1 MHYNEIFVDFWRQ
14 QGFDVV
20 YQPSCLM
27 RPYVNLYW
35 NINFPKV
42 SWTDRTVVIMHCQDF
57 VSIHGDRCPELENIQ
72 QHFGENS
79 HRVIV
84 VHWNYDLDRVYQG
97 PLNLVHFPT
106 HTYEILMNLRS
117 PEFDQW
123 RDKSVTARARRW
135 QCLNGVPRS
144 HRRCVHGWLKPYTN
158 GIVSLGKIDPLPQ
171 DAYHDTY
178 TWTGDP
184 LINEHNLLRL
194 SWLYDDTWINIVTET
209 QYTESP
215 GIISEKTVYAFLS
228 RQIPILIGYR
238 GIVEDCRRLGFD
250 MFDDV
255 VDHSYDTISDDG
267 YRWRRALELNQDLL
281 LGDDDLSYLLPRLE
295 QQRSRCLTQ
304 WPPKMINHYR
314 DRCLEILDYLTKI

>member
-1 MHYNEIFVDFWRQ
+1 MHYNEIFVDFWHQ
-14 QGFDVV
+14 QKFTVK

-35 NINFPKV
+35 NINFPEV
-42 SWTDRTVVIMHCQDF
+42 SWTDRTIVIMHCQDF
-57 VSIHGDRCPELENIQ
+57 VSIHGDRCPELQAIE
-72 QHFGENS
+72 QHFGERSNQI
-79 HRVIV
+79 IV

-117 PEFDQW
+117 PDFDHW
-123 RDKSVTARARRW
+123 RHKPVAARTRRW
-135 QCLNGVPRS
+135 QCLNGIPRS
-144 HRRCVHGWLKPYTN
+144 HRRCVHDWLKPHDN
-158 GIVSLGKIDPLPQ
+158 GMVSLGKIDPLPQ

-178 TWTGDP
+178 IWTEDSM
-184 LINEHNLLRL
+184 INEHNLVRL
-194 SWLYDDTWINIVTET
+194 SWLYDHTWINVVTET

-228 RQIPILIGYR
+228 RQIPILIGYQ

-255 VDHSYDTISDDG
+255 VDHSYDNITDDG

-281 LGDDDLSYLLPRLE
+281 LGQSDLECLLPRLE
-295 QQRSRCLTQ
+295 QQRSHCLDRWPEIMIDLYHRRC
-304 WPPKMINHYR
+304 H
-314 DRCLEILDYLTKI
+314 EILDCLTKI